1 MTCLRVVVIHEIPSM
16 DRAYK
21 MALNVMSSLT
31 YLLRSTSLKSE
42 VSNRGQK
49 PYIHVNDSDKVGSN
63 FERYDGT
70 RRCALLCNGHI
81 YSAFAAHTCIPK
93 LFWVSH
99 HLKYCTN
106 TYPSQPMNPVIV
118 AEFISW

>member
-1 MTCLRVVVIHEIPSM
+1 MT
-16 DRAYK
+16 
-21 MALNVMSSLT
+21 LT
-31 YLLRSTSLKSE
+31 LS
-42 VSNRGQK
+42 
-49 PYIHVNDSDKVGSN
+49 
-63 FERYDGT
+63 YDGT
-70 RRCALLCNGHI
+70 RRCALVCNGHI

-118 AEFISW
+118 ADSFHGKLLNK